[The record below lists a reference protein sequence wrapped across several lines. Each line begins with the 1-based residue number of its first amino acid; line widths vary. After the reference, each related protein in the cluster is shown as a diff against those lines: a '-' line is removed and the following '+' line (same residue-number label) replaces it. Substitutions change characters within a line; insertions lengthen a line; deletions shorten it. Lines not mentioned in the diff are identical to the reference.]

1 VVSCA
6 SLGAATGAEV
16 GVIEVGPRRIDVTVA
31 VAGPDEH
38 KILWEQLLARAP
50 FFAKYQAKVER
61 QIPIAVLTLIDP
73 VGQAVPQC
81 RFELFSGDD
90 RGFVAGGPWI
100 GYAVTPRRADGRRHF
115 VQRDRS
121 RVALGVVVEHL
132 GGPAPDPRHLALHGT
147 LLCTASYGAARAGNH
162 DQAHDL
168 LAEATATAARLGDH
182 PDTRQRLTANITS
195 HQVSVAHI
203 LGDPAS
209 ALRHARAATP
219 IAFPDAEREGRFL
232 VDVALAYRALDKP
245 EHAYTTL
252 REAPTAAHPA
262 KPDPRRRSRP
272 RDRPAHPAPR
282 RTARNPG
289 IRPPNPRRVEPN
301 AAALRRQGWVTGR
314 GRVHREIPCSNKNC
328 RIT

>member
-1 VVSCA
+1 MSM
-6 SLGAATGAEV
+6 AEPGGGLV
-16 GVIEVGPRRIDVTVA
+16 CVAGRRDRRRGRCDRGGPRRIDVTVA

-61 QIPIAVLTLIDP
+61 EIPIAVLTLIDP

-90 RGFVAGGPWI
+90 RGFVARGPWI
-100 GYAVTPRRADGRRHF
+100 GYAVTPRRADGRHHF

-147 LLCTASYGAARAGNH
+147 LLCTASYGAVRAGNH

-209 ALRHARAATP
+209 ALRHARAASASRSLSRTVGLSAATP
-219 IAFPDAEREGRFL
+219 AFRLSDQ
-232 VDVALAYRALDKP
+232 
-245 EHAYTTL
+245 
-252 REAPTAAHPA
+252 
-262 KPDPRRRSRP
+262 
-272 RDRPAHPAPR
+272 
-282 RTARNPG
+282 G
-289 IRPPNPRRVEPN
+289 IV
-301 AAALRRQGWVTGR
+301 
-314 GRVHREIPCSNKNC
+314 S
-328 RIT
+328 